1 MADLT
6 ASAHCHGCDW
16 AEQGDPG
23 AVDKAAA
30 KHAKQSGHATGVVVV
45 PA

>member
-30 KHAKQSGHATGVVVV
+30 KHTAVGHATGVTVV
-45 PA
+45 PR